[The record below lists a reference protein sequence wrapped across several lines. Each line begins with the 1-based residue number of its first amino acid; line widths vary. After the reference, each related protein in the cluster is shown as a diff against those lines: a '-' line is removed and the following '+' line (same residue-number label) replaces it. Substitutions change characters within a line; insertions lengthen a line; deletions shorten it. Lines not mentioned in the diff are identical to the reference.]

1 MTVQLEKGSGG
12 VGFTVEGGKGS
23 IHGDKP
29 IVIKKILT
37 GTGPSQSFY
46 LTSSANWTEIC
57 NNAPSQVKLDPRNI
71 KVHHCLS
78 LLFIP
83 PGVSSATSLL
93 LQV

>member
-37 GTGPSQSFY
+37 GTGPSQSF
-46 LTSSANWTEIC
+46 LPHFFC
-57 NNAPSQVKLDPRNI
+57 KLD
-71 KVHHCLS
+71 
-78 LLFIP
+78 
-83 PGVSSATSLL
+83 
-93 LQV
+93 